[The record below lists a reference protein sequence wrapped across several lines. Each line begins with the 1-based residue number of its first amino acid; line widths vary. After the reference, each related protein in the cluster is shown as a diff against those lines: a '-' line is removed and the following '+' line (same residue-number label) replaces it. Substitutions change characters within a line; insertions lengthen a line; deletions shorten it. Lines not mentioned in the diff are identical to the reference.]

1 MNIYAGYIRVSTDDQ
16 TEYSPDS
23 QMKLLR
29 EQAKK
34 DGGMIPEE
42 YMFSDP
48 GISGKD
54 AAHRPEFN
62 RMISLAKQKNPPFNR
77 IYVWKFSRFARNQEE
92 SIVFK
97 NMLRK
102 NGVEV
107 ISISEPLVE
116 GAFGSLI
123 ERIIEWQDEYY
134 LINLSGEVKRGMME
148 KASRGEAMCRV
159 FGLDIQ
165 DNAYVKNA
173 DTVHVVDIFESYDR
187 GESFRS
193 IARRLND
200 AGVRTPR
207 GNALDNRFVEY
218 VLRNP
223 IYIGK
228 LRWSTD
234 GNPCSKRKFDDPNI
248 CLFDAKAPRT
258 VSDELFTR
266 VQKKI
271 DKQKTLYTKTD
282 RPNTG
287 RPWLL
292 KGIAKCD
299 CGGAMIYA
307 SAKEPA
313 VQCNN
318 YNHMRGC
325 TVSHHISQ
333 EKLKNSFILG
343 LRNCCAMDNY
353 ESDPLAPIVPKTT
366 GATPDYEKLIA
377 AEQRKLKRCA
387 DAFQA
392 GIDTIEEYAA
402 NKKEI
407 NARIR
412 SIQDEIAKQ
421 SSDLSPAER
430 KAATIKDYRERTMA
444 LIHTIEDD
452 QVSVESKNQAIKLLI
467 SRVVFHK
474 PDNSLIIYFK

>member
-1 MNIYAGYIRVSTDDQ
+1 MKIFAGYIRVSTDDQ

-54 AAHRPEFN
+54 AAHRPDFN
-62 RMISLAKQKNPPFNR
+62 RMVSMAKQKNPPFSR

-107 ISISEPLVE
+107 VSISEPLVE

-148 KASRGEAMCRV
+148 KASRGEAMCKV
-159 FGLDIQ
+159 FGLDIKG
-165 DNAYVKNA
+165 NAYEKNA
-173 DTVHVVDIFESYDR
+173 DNPHVVDMFQSYDN
-187 GESFRS
+187 GEGFRA
-193 IARRLND
+193 IAMRLNA

-207 GNALDNRFVEY
+207 GNPLDNRFVEY

-228 LRWSTD
+228 LRWSEE
-234 GNPCSKRKFDDPNI
+234 GNLCSKRKFDDPSI
-248 CLFDAKAPRT
+248 RLFDAKAPKT
-258 VSDELFTR
+258 VSEDLFNR
-266 VQKKI
+266 VQEKI
-271 DKQKTLYTKTD
+271 DKRKILYTKTD

-292 KGIAKCD
+292 KGVAKCD
-299 CGGAMIYA
+299 CGGSLVFS

-333 EKLKNSFILG
+333 TKLNQSFILG
-343 LRNCCAMDNY
+343 LRQCCALDQY
-353 ESDPLAPIVPKTT
+353 ESDPLAPLSHNSSDAI
-366 GATPDYEKLIA
+366 PDFEKLIA
-377 AEQRKLKRCA
+377 AERKKLKRCA
-387 DAFQA
+387 DAYQA
-392 GIDTIEEYAA
+392 GIDTIEEYRE
-402 NKKEI
+402 NKREI
-407 NARIR
+407 NARIQALEEDASR
-412 SIQDEIAKQ
+412 RTAEI
-421 SSDLSPAER
+421 SPEELKEER
-430 KAATIKDYRERTMA
+430 IKDYHTRTME
-444 LIHTIEDD
+444 LIRILEDEEI
-452 QVSVESKNQAIKLLI
+452 SIESKNHAIKLLI

-474 PDNSLIIYFK
+474 PEGILMIFFK